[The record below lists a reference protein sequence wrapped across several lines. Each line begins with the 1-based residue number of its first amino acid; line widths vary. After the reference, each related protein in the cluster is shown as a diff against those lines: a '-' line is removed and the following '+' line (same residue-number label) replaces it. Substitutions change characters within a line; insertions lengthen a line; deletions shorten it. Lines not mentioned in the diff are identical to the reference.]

1 VVFTPKSMLRLKAAS
16 SAVEDF
22 TTGTFQPVI
31 GDDLAAAKASQVD
44 RVLLCSGKV
53 YWDLLAQRVKSGD
66 EHTAIVR
73 FEQLYPLDTDSAR
86 AALAP
91 FDGAELVWVQDEPR
105 NQGPW
110 SFVSM
115 HLPQLLNRTLRV
127 VSRDESASPAAGSAK
142 KHQAQQATLV
152 EQAFAR

>member
-1 VVFTPKSMLRLKAAS
+1 MLRQGLLRPARAAREVGRR
-16 SAVEDF
+16 A
-22 TTGTFQPVI
+22 
-31 GDDLAAAKASQVD
+31 
-44 RVLLCSGKV
+44 
-53 YWDLLAQRVKSGD
+53 
-66 EHTAIVR
+66 TAIVR
-73 FEQLYPLDTDSAR
+73 FEQLYPLDAEEIR

-115 HLPQLLNRTLRV
+115 HLPQLLSRTLRV